1 MDDVQVIG
9 GFTEAANVRVQRMA
23 VVMVVVVDH
32 NIDQR
37 QRQRLASMIILP
49 LTITSLR
56 ASSVCGPRTD
66 CQLPKFINVH
76 FSSSRDVFGTTQGR
90 HGIRGKA
97 LFMSLFANT
106 NVWQASWSWMSS
118 ISSFVVAQDSFI
130 LSTVLPTVAQCHLM
144 ADELLLSR
152 MEALEDSGRISD
164 CFGWLRRSLQ
174 SEMKA
179 TGKVCASQSLWI
191 IRANH

>member
-1 MDDVQVIG
+1 
-9 GFTEAANVRVQRMA
+9 
-23 VVMVVVVDH
+23 
-32 NIDQR
+32 
-37 QRQRLASMIILP
+37 MIILP

-76 FSSSRDVFGTTQGR
+76 FSSSRDVFRTTQGR

-97 LFMSLFANT
+97 LFTSLFANT

-152 MEALEDSGRISD
+152 MEALEDSGHISD

-174 SEMKA
+174 SVMKA